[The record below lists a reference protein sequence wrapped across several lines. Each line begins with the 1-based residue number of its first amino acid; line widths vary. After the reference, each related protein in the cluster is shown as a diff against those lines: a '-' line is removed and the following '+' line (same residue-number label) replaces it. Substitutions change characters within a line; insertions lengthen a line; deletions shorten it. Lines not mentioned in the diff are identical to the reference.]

1 MVQDDDLNSFSYP
14 DPASMPKTARRVQL
28 DYAVNVDE
36 LAQAPDFSQFFPP
49 AAPGDEK
56 MSTADDKIDDDNGLR
71 RLEAL
76 KTNGLSDLE
85 LEKLRE
91 KLREGFSTVI
101 DEVFASLTADAKPA
115 AAGPAPNQEMDLRSL
130 MAASRRGES
139 LTRNGRELAEDIVIG
154 SLVNWGNEVWDPND
168 PATSHPTEKNFLLTL
183 LQQ

>member
-1 MVQDDDLNSFSYP
+1 MAQHDDLNFYSYP
-14 DPASMPKTARRVQL
+14 DPASMPTTTRKVQL
-28 DYAVNVDE
+28 DYAADVGK
-36 LAQAPDFSQFFPP
+36 LAHVPDFSQFFPP
-49 AAPGDEK
+49 AAPRDEQ
-56 MSTADDKIDDDNGLR
+56 MAAMDDDSGLR

-76 KTNGLSDLE
+76 KANGLSELE

-91 KLREGFSTVI
+91 KLREGFSAVI
-101 DEVFASLTADAKPA
+101 DEVFASLSAEAKPA
-115 AAGPAPNQEMDLRSL
+115 AQPALNQEMDLRTL

-168 PATSHPTEKNFLLTL
+168 PATNQPAEKNFLLTL

>member
-1 MVQDDDLNSFSYP
+1 MVQDDDLNSFYA
-14 DPASMPKTARRVQL
+14 DPAWLSKTARKVQL
-28 DYAVNVDE
+28 DHAADLGGWAPV
-36 LAQAPDFSQFFPP
+36 PDFSQFFPP
-49 AAPGDEK
+49 AAPGGGKTEA
-56 MSTADDKIDDDNGLR
+56 TDDDSGLR

-76 KTNGLSDLE
+76 KTSGLSELE

-91 KLREGFSTVI
+91 KLREGFSAVI

-115 AAGPAPNQEMDLRSL
+115 AAAPAPALNQEMDLRTL

-168 PATSHPTEKNFLLTL
+168 PATNSPAEKNFLLAL

>member
-1 MVQDDDLNSFSYP
+1 MVRDDDLNSFSYP
-14 DPASMPKTARRVQL
+14 DPASMPEAAGSGGPA
-28 DYAVNVDE
+28 DASGAGE
-36 LAQAPDFSQFFPP
+36 SAAPDFSRFFPP
-49 AAPGDEK
+49 ADPGVEQMAAP
-56 MSTADDKIDDDNGLR
+56 DDDGLG

-76 KTNGLSDLE
+76 QANGLSELE
-85 LEKLRE
+85 LDKLRD
-91 KLREGFSTVI
+91 KLREGFSAVI

-115 AAGPAPNQEMDLRSL
+115 AAPALNQEMDLRAL

-168 PATSHPTEKNFLLTL
+168 PETSQPNEKNFLLAL